1 MAGALSR
8 IARRIAQGFTRPA
21 YHGTRSAE
29 ILDDVLKLG
38 EGTADRMLGPH
49 FAADPR
55 AYIVTDPSAVRSWFA
70 KFDPDK
76 SGRAGLGFASG
87 GLAKAASLVSPDLGR
102 IYEESVEFGRQFPR
116 ASGDGP
122 GDAARHAYAASRLA
136 RRYGPGATRL
146 IGGLY
151 EMLSLGSDRRST
163 RMDEYNNEAGIGL
176 AELED
181 AAARAKIREMIE
193 RNQLETLP
201 AGTGGGY

>member
-29 ILDDVLKLG
+29 ILDDVLKPG
-38 EGTADRMLGPH
+38 GGT
-49 FAADPR
+49 ADPR
-55 AYIVTDPSAVRSWFA
+55 AYIITDPSAVRSWFA
-70 KFDPDK
+70 EFDPDK
-76 SGRAGLGFASG
+76 SGRAGLGFAAG
-87 GLAKAASLVSPDLGR
+87 GLARAASYFSPDLGR
-102 IYEESVEFGRQFPR
+102 IYEESVEFGREFPR
-116 ASGDGP
+116 ASEDGP

-136 RRYGPGATRL
+136 RRYGPDRARL
-146 IGGLY
+146 MGGLY
-151 EMLSLGSDRRST
+151 EMLSLGADRRST

-181 AAARAKIREMIE
+181 AAARARIREMIE

-201 AGTGGGY
+201 AGAGGGY